1 MKHLKTYRKLFESS
15 VEEIKEY
22 LKDIALELTDVR
34 FSVEISEPNMKN
46 FFRYNVNIISGTKG
60 KNVQF
65 KLGDIKDVVCRMKD
79 YMLSMNYFIEDATI
93 LDFQLDASGPSF
105 NHLKVDKDPYK
116 WDEDLELVLI
126 NIYFDRDGHRGKRRK
141 EDI

>member
-79 YMLSMNYFIEDATI
+79 YMLSINYFIDEV
-93 LDFQLDASGPSF
+93 DASGPSF
-105 NHLKVDKDPYK
+105 KHFRKIEVDKDPYK

-126 NIYFDRDGHRGKRRK
+126 NIYFDRDGHRGARRK